1 MPHRPVYFRYDCIAL
16 QGFKMSNI
24 SLCLRQLCNLLQG
37 CWCFCL
43 CGTRISGLS
52 SDKPDYPGHWSGLL
66 STSLGLRECAFSA
79 CIYIHLYIYISI
91 SIAHPHRVFISTLY
105 VVKPAFWLDLIDND
119 YCVVVAVFVF
129 APNHAWHWKK
139 AYRQPG
145 DGLRCVSEFY
155 STKRLK
161 RR

>member
-1 MPHRPVYFRYDCIAL
+1 MFLYVFTALEFRGCRRTNPIIQVTEVA
-16 QGFKMSNI
+16 
-24 SLCLRQLCNLLQG
+24 CLARV
-37 CWCFCL
+37 WV
-43 CGTRISGLS
+43 SG
-52 SDKPDYPGHWSGLL
+52 
-66 STSLGLRECAFSA
+66 SA
-79 CIYIHLYIYISI
+79 PFRRVYIHLYISI

-129 APNHAWHWKK
+129 APNDAWHWKK

-155 STKRLK
+155 STKRSDARLLVDCRNATALRHNAHNDDSDRK
-161 RR
+161 GLV